1 MYLNKLQ
8 ERLVYKEM
16 ELKLIEQINPQSIE
30 LPPLKAEVET
40 IQEKLSTLETSQ
52 QQAGNREA
60 ETISGLRIALA
71 RLETH
76 VSRLKDTDKPLLE
89 IVDSAIVPLE
99 PNNSPKAALILALS
113 GIVGFFGSIFLVF
126 FLDFIDKVRQQYN
139 KKIAV
144 NPDLKLETKK

>member
-1 MYLNKLQ
+1 
-8 ERLVYKEM
+8 M
-16 ELKLIEQINPQSIE
+16 ELKLIEQINPQSLE

-40 IQEKLSTLETSQ
+40 IQEKLSTIETSQ

-89 IVDSAIVPLE
+89 IVDSAVVPESNLPMTVLE
-99 PNNSPKAALILALS
+99 PYTR
-113 GIVGFFGSIFLVF
+113 V
-126 FLDFIDKVRQQYN
+126 
-139 KKIAV
+139 
-144 NPDLKLETKK
+144 